1 MTCLKNV
8 LFYSR
13 NVKSGT
19 IVPKVKQANR
29 DKHPGAPGGILDT
42 VLYFDDLLITHVDDR
57 TFDGS
62 YSHPLRHFKPDT
74 FSLEMICSGAVD
86 LKLDDTLLQLQS
98 PAVICTGDSNRFYRF
113 YYNRGEQTYRHIWID
128 FHGTRGRRI
137 YSAFLK
143 SFPHGQMT
151 PTCGRAKEIQ
161 TLFEEIFRDFHSAEF
176 DHPRAVVQLEQLVY
190 LCLAGEHKNLSSRTD
205 TFKLQL
211 LTNRILANPFGE
223 YSLPQLAAERS
234 ISQVYLRKLF
244 QQHTGIPLH
253 KFILKA
259 RMEMAAEL
267 LRSGSYRI
275 GELAEMCRFSDIS
288 AFSRAF
294 KRMYGTSPRNLAGHS
309 E

>member
-1 MTCLKNV
+1 MFYM

-13 NVKSGT
+13 KVNSG
-19 IVPKVKQANR
+19 
-29 DKHPGAPGGILDT
+29 GLLDT

-62 YSHPLRHFKPDT
+62 YTHPLRHFKPDT
-74 FSLEMICSGAVD
+74 FSLEMICSGSVD
-86 LKLDDTLLQLQS
+86 LKLDDTLLHLQS
-98 PAVICTGDSNRFYRF
+98 PTVICTGDSNRFYRF

-128 FHGTRGRRI
+128 FHGPRGRRI

-151 PTCGRAKEIQ
+151 PAPGRVKEIQ
-161 TLFEEIFRDFHSAEF
+161 NLFESIFRDFHSAEF
-176 DHPRAVVQLEQLVY
+176 DPPRAVVQLEQLIY
-190 LCLAGEHKNLSSRTD
+190 LCLSGERKTASYQAD

-211 LTNRILANPFGE
+211 LANRILANPFE
-223 YSLPQLAAERS
+223 DFSLPRLAAERS

-253 KFILKA
+253 RFILKA

-267 LRSGSYRI
+267 LRSKSYRI
-275 GELAEMCRFSDIS
+275 GELAEMCHFSDIS

-294 KRMYGTSPRNLAGHS
+294 KRIYGTAPRSVPQKESAS
-309 E
+309 RTD

>member
-1 MTCLKNV
+1 M
-8 LFYSR
+8 
-13 NVKSGT
+13 
-19 IVPKVKQANR
+19 
-29 DKHPGAPGGILDT
+29 DT
-42 VLYFDDLLITHVDDR
+42 VHYFDDLVITHTDDR

-62 YSHPLRHFKPDT
+62 YIHPLRRFKPDT
-74 FSLEMICSGAVD
+74 FSLEMICSGTVD
-86 LKLDDTLLQLQS
+86 LKLDDTLLHLQS

-128 FHGTRGRRI
+128 FHGDRGRRI

-151 PTCGRAKEIQ
+151 PTGGRAKEIQ
-161 TLFEEIFRDFHSAEF
+161 SLFESVFRDFHSAEF
-176 DHPRAVVQLEQLVY
+176 DHPHAVVQLEQLVY
-190 LCLAGEHKNLSSRTD
+190 LCLARESKTVTAQAD
-205 TFKLQL
+205 TFKIQL
-211 LTNRILANPFGE
+211 LANRILANPFE
-223 YSLPQLAAERS
+223 DFSLPHLAAERS

-267 LRSGSYRI
+267 LRAKAYRI

-294 KRMYGTSPRNLAGHS
+294 KRMYGTSPRNIAEYS

>member
-1 MTCLKNV
+1 MTSIRG
-8 LFYSR
+8 F
-13 NVKSGT
+13 
-19 IVPKVKQANR
+19 
-29 DKHPGAPGGILDT
+29 GGSILDT
-42 VLYFDDLLITHVDDR
+42 VLYFDDLLITHTDAR

-62 YSHPLRHFKPDT
+62 YTHPLRHFKPDT

-86 LKLDDTLLQLQS
+86 LKLDDTLLHLKS
-98 PAVICTGDSNRFYRF
+98 PTVICTGDSNRFYRF
-113 YYNRGEQTYRHIWID
+113 YCNRGAQTYRHIWID
-128 FHGTRGRRI
+128 FHGPRGRRI
-137 YSAFLK
+137 YSAFLN

-151 PTCGRAKEIQ
+151 PTGGRAKEIQ
-161 TLFEEIFRDFHSAEF
+161 SLFETIFRDFHSAEF

-190 LCLAGEHKNLSSRTD
+190 LCLAGERKTVSVQAD
-205 TFKLQL
+205 TFKLKL
-211 LTNRILANPFGE
+211 LTNRILANPFDD
-223 YSLPQLAAERS
+223 YSLPHLAAERN

-267 LRSGSYRI
+267 LRSKTYRI

-294 KRMYGTSPRNLAGHS
+294 KRIYGTSPRNLAERS